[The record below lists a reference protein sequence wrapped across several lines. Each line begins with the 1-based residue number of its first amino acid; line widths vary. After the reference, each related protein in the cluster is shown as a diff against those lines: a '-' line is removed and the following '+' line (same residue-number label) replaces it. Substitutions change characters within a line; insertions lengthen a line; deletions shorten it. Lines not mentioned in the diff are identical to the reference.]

1 MTPPGQDPDKEKKI
15 HNLELELND
24 LRQGLAV
31 VSDYY
36 KDLEGMSRKQE
47 AAAQLDED
55 IARPQIDD
63 ELEFEGIWKFHEDDL
78 VPDPSASVPCSEM
91 YEAFVRFCTSSG
103 RAAVDREAFEFVF
116 SRMEN
121 PQPALDRGAWTG
133 YRLRRTYR

>member
-36 KDLEGMSRKQE
+36 KDLEGVSRKQE
-47 AAAQLDED
+47 AAAQLDEN
-55 IARPQIDD
+55 ITRPLIDD
-63 ELEFEGIWKFHEDDL
+63 DLEFEGIWRFHEEDL
-78 VPDPSASVPCSEM
+78 VPDPSASVPCPEM
-91 YEAFVRFCTSSG
+91 YDAFVRYCTSAG
-103 RAAVDREAFEFVF
+103 RTAVDREAFEFVF

-121 PQPALDRGAWTG
+121 PQPVLDRGTWTG
-133 YRLRRTYR
+133 YRLRRSSR

>member
-36 KDLEGMSRKQE
+36 KDLEGVSRKQE
-47 AAAQLDED
+47 AAAQLDEN
-55 IARPQIDD
+55 ITRPLIDD
-63 ELEFEGIWKFHEDDL
+63 DLEFEGIWRFHEEDL
-78 VPDPSASVPCSEM
+78 VPDPSASVPCHEM
-91 YEAFVRFCTSSG
+91 YDAFVRYCTSAG
-103 RAAVDREAFEFVF
+103 RTAVDREAFEFVF

-121 PQPALDRGAWTG
+121 PQPVLDRGTWTG
-133 YRLRRTYR
+133 YRLRRSYR

>member
-36 KDLEGMSRKQE
+36 KDLEGVSRKQE
-47 AAAQLDED
+47 AAAQLDEN
-55 IARPQIDD
+55 ITRPLIDD
-63 ELEFEGIWKFHEDDL
+63 DLEFEGIWRFHEEDL
-78 VPDPSASVPCSEM
+78 VPDPSASVPCHEM
-91 YEAFVRFCTSSG
+91 YDAFVRYCTSAG
-103 RAAVDREAFEFVF
+103 RTAVDREAFEFVF

-121 PQPALDRGAWTG
+121 PQPVLDRGTWTG
-133 YRLRRTYR
+133 YRLRRSSR